1 VLGSRS
7 QEGEVTRLA
16 EGPDVADDRASVA
29 RVDGDFEAF
38 WRANRQQL
46 YGALAVALG
55 DAGLAAE
62 AVDEAMVRAYQRWA
76 TVGRYDN
83 PSGWVYRVAV
93 NWARS
98 WIRRAR
104 RPPPRPGTLVAEA
117 PALQDETLQAAVR
130 ALPVQH
136 RDVIVLRYHLDWPIA
151 WIASALDVP
160 AGTVKSRLHRGLEQL
175 RADLEVTS

>member
-1 VLGSRS
+1 MPVWPPKRS
-7 QEGEVTRLA
+7 TRPWFA
-16 EGPDVADDRASVA
+16 PTSGGR
-29 RVDGDFEAF
+29 
-38 WRANRQQL
+38 
-46 YGALAVALG
+46 
-55 DAGLAAE
+55 
-62 AVDEAMVRAYQRWA
+62 RWA
-76 TVGRYDN
+76 GTTTRA
-83 PSGWVYRVAV
+83 GWVYRVAV

-104 RPPPRPGTLVAEA
+104 RQPPRPGTLVAEA

-130 ALPVQH
+130 ALPVQY

-175 RADLEVTS
+175 RADLEVTP